1 MDFTPSEVMQY
12 LEELQIPDELRARCE
27 TMLKEQRYEELY
39 AALRGVRQDFLENMH
54 ESQRRLDHLD
64 HLIYDIKKKK

>member
-12 LEELQIPDELRARCE
+12 LDELQIPDELRARCE
-27 TMLKEQRYEELY
+27 AMLKEQRYEELY
-39 AALRGVRQDFLENMH
+39 TALRGVRQDFLENMH

-64 HLIYDIKKKK
+64 YLIYDIKKKK